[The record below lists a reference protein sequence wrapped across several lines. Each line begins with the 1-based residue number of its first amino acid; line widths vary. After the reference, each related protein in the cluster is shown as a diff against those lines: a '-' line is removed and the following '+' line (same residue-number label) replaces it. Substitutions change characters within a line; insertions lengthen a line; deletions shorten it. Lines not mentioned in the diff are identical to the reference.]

1 MTDPAT
7 PNGSRRTLYLLLAV
21 FFLPLVASFVL
32 YYGVEW
38 RPAAGANHGELLQ
51 PLRQLPGGAARAL
64 EGKWALVYVG
74 DGACDAACRDALHV
88 ARQTHVLLNKDTN
101 RVRRALLATS
111 GCCDRAFLES
121 EHGGIEIID
130 AADPALR
137 EPLLAVLPPGDHAH
151 DLFVVDPLS
160 NIVLR
165 FDTREDPRGLL
176 EDLKKLLKL
185 SHIG

>member
-1 MTDPAT
+1 MTEPAS
-7 PNGSRRTLYLLLAV
+7 PKAPRRTLYVLLAV
-21 FFLPLVASFVL
+21 FFLPLLASFVL
-32 YYGVEW
+32 YYGVGW
-38 RPAAGANHGELLQ
+38 RPPAGANHGELLE
-51 PLRQLPGGAARAL
+51 PLRQLPEALRGRL

-74 DGACDAACRDALHV
+74 DGACDQACRDALYV
-88 ARQTHVLLNKDTN
+88 ARQTHLLLNKDMN

-111 GCCDRAFLES
+111 GCCDHAFLEAQHAGL
-121 EHGGIEIID
+121 EVLD
-130 AADPALR
+130 AGEPALR
-137 EPLLAVLPPGDHAH
+137 QQLLAVLPAGDLVH

-165 FDTREDPRGLL
+165 FDTRENPKGLL